1 MNFGKTILA
10 ASAILL
16 STYLSAQDKGFV
28 VSSLYF
34 ETRVGYEA
42 VMPGMD
48 FDANASG
55 FRGSYLNMRLDG
67 RSARVSP
74 TATDS
79 VSTNSP
85 TAPSSMPRTGFISTG
100 RPPTG
105 LLWEEESRSWESAVM
120 SMTGHLLTFTIA
132 LNSGT
137 TLPATSLASPA
148 LSTSLRG
155 TTCCCRSATPL

>member
-67 RSARVSP
+67 QICEGLTYSYRQRFNKLSDR
-74 TATDS
+74 TFFDATDWIHIDWKA
-79 VSTNSP
+79 TD
-85 TAPSSMPRTGFISTG
+85 
-100 RPPTG
+100 
-105 LLWEEESRSWESAVM
+105 W
-120 SMTGHLLTFTIA
+120 FT
-132 LNSGT
+132 LG
-137 TLPATSLASPA
+137 
-148 LSTSLRG
+148 G
-155 TTCCCRSATPL
+155 G